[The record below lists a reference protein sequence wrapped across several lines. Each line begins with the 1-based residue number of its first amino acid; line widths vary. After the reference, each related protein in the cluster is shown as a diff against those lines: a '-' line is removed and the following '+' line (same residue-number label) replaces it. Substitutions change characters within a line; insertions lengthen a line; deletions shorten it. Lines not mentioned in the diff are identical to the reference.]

1 MTDKKATAPAK
12 PAAKGMTDSEKLTAV
27 IAVLK
32 ANGMSLPKGLHD
44 DEAAD

>member
-1 MTDKKATAPAK
+1 MTDKK
-12 PAAKGMTDSEKLTAV
+12 TDKKQLTVDEKLAAI